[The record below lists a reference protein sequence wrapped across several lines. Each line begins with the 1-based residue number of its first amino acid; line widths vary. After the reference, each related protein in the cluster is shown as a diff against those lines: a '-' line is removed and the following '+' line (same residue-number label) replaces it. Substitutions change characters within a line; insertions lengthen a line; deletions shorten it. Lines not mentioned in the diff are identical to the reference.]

1 MFRLERPNF
10 SLPMFYICVLFFL
23 GLSGISVIFDIL
35 TSISSMPFLPLSLSS
50 IFITTLKY
58 ECHNAWYS
66 LILCGYLE
74 ILKNRNAE
82 FHSF

>member
-1 MFRLERPNF
+1 MERPNF

-23 GLSGISVIFDIL
+23 GLFGISVIFDIL

-50 IFITTLKY
+50 IFITTLKQ

-66 LILCGYLE
+66 LILCGYSE